1 MTEDVV
7 ALSDKTNVGMPIRNL
22 IGLISAVCLGAW
34 GFFGIQERL
43 NKVET
48 NYILMQADVVKN
60 STFSRD
66 WPLGKAGSLPQ
77 DSEQYMLIEALSR
90 LQEDQSQLYE
100 DLIQNGSP
108 LDKQQALTLDFFRQR
123 IEGLENTVDGI
134 KDKVLTMS
142 AQLKFSNG
150 GTH

>member
-1 MTEDVV
+1 MNDGVSF
-7 ALSDKTNVGMPIRNL
+7 SDKTSVGMPIRNL
-22 IGLISAVCLGAW
+22 IGLIGAVCVGAW
-34 GFFGIQERL
+34 GYFGILERL

-77 DSEQYMLIEALSR
+77 DSEQYMLIESLSR
-90 LQEDQSQLYE
+90 MIEDQTKKYE

-108 LDKQQALTLDFFRQR
+108 LDKQQALTLDFYQQR
-123 IEGLENTVDGI
+123 IEALERKVESL
-134 KDKVLTMS
+134 KDRV
-142 AQLKFSNG
+142 AQIKFSNG
-150 GTH
+150 ATH

>member
-1 MTEDVV
+1 MTDDVV

-77 DSEQYMLIEALSR
+77 DSEQYMLIESLSR
-90 LQEDQSQLYE
+90 MIEDQTAKHENLV
-100 DLIQNGSP
+100 QNGSP
-108 LDKQQALTLDFFRQR
+108 LDKQQALTLVFYQQR
-123 IEGLENTVDGI
+123 IEALERKVEAL
-134 KDKVLTMS
+134 KDRV
-142 AQLKFSNG
+142 AQIKFSNG
-150 GTH
+150 VTH